1 MPIRILYGKDN
12 KYTYHAGGAIVW
24 DSTAEDEWEET
35 LVKTK
40 FLQTDFQLIE
50 TAVDDWARHVK
61 RMKKSA
67 EDLGFVWNE
76 DIERLTLPLREGR
89 NLRFRGGVI
98 SPFKTQTQFP
108 TSCNDM
114 ASTSQK
120 LRLTLDKQGN
130 VQVRL
135 TSSPNPLPQGV
146 WVRIQGK
153 VNSHNPFLYHKTT
166 IRDVMPTD
174 VFEHIR
180 TNERGEITEGIF
192 TNVAIEKNGKLYT
205 PPVSCGLLNGTY
217 RQKLLEEGKLIEKVL
232 YPEDLQ
238 SADKIFCFNSVR
250 KMVEVQLCL

>member
-1 MPIRILYGKDN
+1 
-12 KYTYHAGGAIVW
+12 
-24 DSTAEDEWEET
+24 
-35 LVKTK
+35 
-40 FLQTDFQLIE
+40 
-50 TAVDDWARHVK
+50 
-61 RMKKSA
+61 
-67 EDLGFVWNE
+67 
-76 DIERLTLPLREGR
+76 
-89 NLRFRGGVI
+89 
-98 SPFKTQTQFP
+98 
-108 TSCNDM
+108 M

-135 TSSPNPLPQGV
+135 TPPPNPLPQGAG
-146 WVRIQGK
+146 VRIQGK

-166 IRDVMPTD
+166 IRDAMPTD
-174 VFEHIR
+174 AFEHIR

-192 TNVAIEKNGKLYT
+192 TNVAIEKDGKLYT

-238 SADKIFCFNSVR
+238 TADNIFCFNSVR